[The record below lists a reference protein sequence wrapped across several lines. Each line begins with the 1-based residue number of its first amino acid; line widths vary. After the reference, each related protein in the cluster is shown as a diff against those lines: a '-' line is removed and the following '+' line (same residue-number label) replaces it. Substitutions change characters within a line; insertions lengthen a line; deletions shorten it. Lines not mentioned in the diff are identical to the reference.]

1 MQQLPLVPMS
11 PGTAGPYSQL
21 CNLLQG
27 KMPAVELSLPCI
39 PAVRAR
45 TESTFLASGEHLIGV
60 AHAGLA
66 DVVVLPLKYSDAGQ
80 PVVGT
85 AREALDDASAL
96 SGKMK
101 RVAQSLKG
109 G

>member
-1 MQQLPLVPMS
+1 MS

-21 CNLLQG
+21 CKLLQG
-27 KMPAVELSLPCI
+27 KIPAVEVSLPCI
-39 PAVRAR
+39 PAVEAR
-45 TESTFLASGEHLIGV
+45 TKSTFLASGEHLIGV
-60 AHAGLA
+60 AYAGFTG
-66 DVVVLPLKYSDAGQ
+66 VVVLPLKYNGAGQ

-85 AREALDDASAL
+85 AGEALDDASAL

-101 RVAQSLKG
+101 RVGKSLKG